1 MKKYLFIFLLAGVCS
16 GQIIPDTLV
25 MKSGKKH
32 IGYYYTHD
40 IKNVLFKYK
49 KSTEKQNIKR
59 SEIEEVLLSNGKR
72 VFGSTQNFK
81 SLDKLTTASSI
92 KNGIGLGLG
101 IGRGGISFS
110 LAGLGIM
117 SKDFQLFGAL
127 GGTIFNSRSED
138 NTYDFTDELFN
149 DAKRGE
155 LVESVWFVG
164 GTTIQINSKFTG
176 FIGGGFTIE
185 RKYLK
190 RYDNFEILGNDGIYF
205 IEDDDYTKTLPTLHI
220 GFSSPLRSNTMS
232 LTHIGYYFNTNP
244 LNITIIGWI
253 GS

>member
-1 MKKYLFIFLLAGVCS
+1 
-16 GQIIPDTLV
+16 
-25 MKSGKKH
+25 MKSGKVQA
-32 IGYYYTHD
+32 IT
-40 IKNVLFKYK
+40 IPMISNVLFKYK

-72 VFGSTQNFK
+72 VFLFNLKIK

-138 NTYDFTDELFN
+138 NTYDFTDEFN

-155 LVESVWFVG
+155 LIESVWLVG

-176 FIGGGFTIE
+176 FIGGGFAIE
-185 RKYLK
+185 RS
-190 RYDNFEILGNDGIYF
+190 I
-205 IEDDDYTKTLPTLHI
+205 
-220 GFSSPLRSNTMS
+220 
-232 LTHIGYYFNTNP
+232 
-244 LNITIIGWI
+244 
-253 GS
+253 